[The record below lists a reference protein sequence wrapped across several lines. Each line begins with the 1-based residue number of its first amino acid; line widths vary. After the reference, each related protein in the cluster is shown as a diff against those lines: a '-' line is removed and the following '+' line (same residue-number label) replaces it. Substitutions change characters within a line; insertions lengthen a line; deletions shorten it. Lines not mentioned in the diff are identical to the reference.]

1 MSLSNKLAAKKDQL
15 IAEDHAA
22 EIEQVERQAAR
33 TQLESIPV
41 PANSMPGLVQQ
52 VKLLKRM
59 MGLKES
65 E

>member
-1 MSLSNKLAAKKDQL
+1 MQIISKK
-15 IAEDHAA
+15 AEFVEGKEEE
-22 EIEQVERQAAR
+22 EIEQTARQAAR